1 MIDRLTATGSLALR
15 HLGAYGDL
23 VASDLSHSSRLVRAQ
38 VVAAAVLTLGIAF
51 ALALGCVWAIAAAWD
66 TPARLWVIAALLLCA
81 AVLAA
86 AGLWRLRVLDAQG
99 PVFLAQTAREW
110 RKDRELLEELL
121 ARRTAEES

>member
-38 VVAAAVLTLGIAF
+38 VVAAAVLTLGTAF
-51 ALALGCVWAIAAAWD
+51 ALGLGCVWAIAAAWD

-86 AGLWRLRVLDAQG
+86 AGLWRLRVLDARR
-99 PVFLAQTAREW
+99 PEFLAQTAREW
-110 RKDRELLEELL
+110 RKDRQLLEELL
-121 ARRTAEES
+121 ARRRAEAP